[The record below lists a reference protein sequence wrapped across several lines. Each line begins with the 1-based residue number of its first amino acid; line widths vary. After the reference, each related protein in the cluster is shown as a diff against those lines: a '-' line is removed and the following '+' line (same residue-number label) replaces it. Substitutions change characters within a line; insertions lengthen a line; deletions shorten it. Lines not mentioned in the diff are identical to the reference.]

1 MKKLNKKKCLIIET
15 HSDDS
20 CISAYGFLNK
30 FRAEYD
36 YYFAL
41 MTASDIKLIA
51 INKTVNRK
59 QRIQEYL
66 DYVNH
71 FNGVFLCRENCQVDI
86 SPFDADTRLNQIAR
100 GEVVYMIETA
110 LDYVK
115 PDLML
120 VTGKSSH
127 TDHVVTYEAAM
138 SALRPCSVWKPKQ
151 VLIMENA
158 INIKTDPTQNSL
170 VPNYYCILSEDEI
183 AKKID
188 IFYNIFVSQRKP
200 TAIALSTEGI
210 KSFAKYRALEVGADY
225 AEAFYQ
231 LYKIV

>member
-30 FRAEYD
+30 FKNEYD
-36 YYFAL
+36 YYFVL
-41 MTASDIKLIA
+41 MTASSIKLVA
-51 INKTVNRK
+51 ARK
-59 QRIQEYL
+59 IVDREQRIQEYL
-66 DYVNH
+66 DYVVH
-71 FNGVFLCRENCQVDI
+71 FNGTFLCKEYCPINI
-86 SPFDADTRLNQIAR
+86 SPFDADTKLNQVAR
-100 GEVVYMIETA
+100 GEIVYMIESA

-138 SALRPCSVWKPKQ
+138 SALRPCSIWKPKQ

-158 INIKTDPTQNSL
+158 INIKTDPT
-170 VPNYYCILSEDEI
+170 
-183 AKKID
+183 
-188 IFYNIFVSQRKP
+188 
-200 TAIALSTEGI
+200 
-210 KSFAKYRALEVGADY
+210 
-225 AEAFYQ
+225 
-231 LYKIV
+231 